1 MNGLTQQQVNER
13 LAKGL
18 VNKSSKTRSK
28 KTTEI
33 LVENIFSVFNLI
45 ILTIVLFLLVFYFRT
60 HDDRLIL
67 DSIGV
72 SMVAIINTL
81 IAMVQEIRAKRA
93 LDKVSL
99 LLKREVI
106 VVRDGKEIPVDQNE
120 IVVDDLIKLERGDQV
135 VVDGKIIKAVRLEI
149 DESLLTGESHPI
161 EKNENDEILS
171 GSFCVSGGGYYTAE
185 KVGDESYASE
195 VTRLAKKFKLNVSP
209 LQNKINFI
217 VKALFGTAVF
227 LIILEGLAGQI
238 NFGYVESVR
247 KVSTIMI
254 SLVPQGLVLM
264 ASVSFALG
272 IYRISKIG
280 AIIQKLNA
288 IESFSNVK
296 VVCTDKTGTL
306 TQNKLAVNK
315 ITLLD
320 SKKNEDEIKSLL
332 GTYAKLSS
340 DKNATLRT
348 LDVFAAI
355 EEYETADEIPFSS
368 ENKFSMLK
376 LKISGK
382 DTIFILGGYDIL
394 TDKTPDKQKENSN
407 RLFDENGLKVYRN
420 LLFGTVKSA
429 LSIDKLRENPGNI
442 TIEPLCIV
450 SITDTVRDDVMDAI
464 RLFQEN
470 DIQVKILSGDSAP
483 AIQAV
488 AREIGWDIKDE
499 ELISGAQIDEMDDEE
514 FADSVMDKAVFAR
527 LKPEHKLR
535 IIKTLK
541 KDKIYT
547 AMIGDGV
554 NDLPAIKESDM
565 GIAME
570 EGSSITREVADI
582 ILLKNKFSLLPQIFD
597 EGNRIVNTVSSI
609 AKLFLTK
616 NFMVIYLT
624 LISLFFLFEFPLTP
638 RRVALINLF
647 SIGLP
652 SFIIALRNAN
662 AGKTVRFMED
672 LISFVLIS
680 AIVIVGGAIAGE
692 FLAEKM
698 FDITQIEVK
707 MIMMAIMIMTMT
719 ANYLTIVIRKSE
731 RNNKTYLFYGLLIVV
746 LFIFFAVI
754 KTDFILFNLIKTF
767 YEIKPLKPEYWGLV
781 AVISLIGSA
790 VLYLLQKLREKV
802 FLTNIVSQK

>member
-13 LAKGL
+13 SAKGL

-33 LVENIFSVFNLI
+33 LIENIFSVFNLI
-45 ILTIVLFLLVFYFRT
+45 ILTIVLFLLIFYFRT

-99 LLKREVI
+99 LLKREVT
-106 VVRDGKEIPVDQNE
+106 VVRDGREIPVDQNE

-135 VVDGKIIKAVRLEI
+135 VVDGKIIKAARLEI
-149 DESLLTGESHPI
+149 DESLLTGESHPVA
-161 EKNENDEILS
+161 KSENDEILS
-171 GSFCVSGGGYYTAE
+171 GSFCVSGGGYYKAE
-185 KVGDESYASE
+185 KVGDDSYASE
-195 VTRLAKKFKLNVSP
+195 VTRLAKKFKMNISP

-217 VKALFGTAVF
+217 VKALFGTAVL
-227 LIILEGLAGQI
+227 LIVLEGLANQI

-264 ASVSFALG
+264 ASVTFALG

-288 IESFSNVK
+288 VESFANVK

-320 SKKNEDEIKSLL
+320 SKKTEEEIKSLL

-340 DKNATLRT
+340 DRNATLRT
-348 LDVFAAI
+348 LEVFSPV
-355 EEYETADEIPFSS
+355 EGYETTDEIPFSS

-376 LKISGK
+376 LNLNRKGQ
-382 DTIFILGGYDIL
+382 IFILGGYDIL
-394 TDKTPDKQKENSN
+394 IEKTSNKQKESSN
-407 RLFDENGLKVYRN
+407 RLIEENGLKVYRN
-420 LLFGTVKSA
+420 LLFGTVKAS
-429 LSIDKLRENPGNI
+429 LSFEELRENSANFK
-442 TIEPLCIV
+442 IEPLCIV
-450 SITDTVRDDVMDAI
+450 SISDTVRDDVMDAI
-464 RLFQEN
+464 RLFREN

-499 ELISGAQIDEMDDEE
+499 ELISSARIDEMNDED
-514 FADSVMDKAVFAR
+514 FASSVMDKAIFAR

-597 EGNRIVNTVSSI
+597 EGNKIVNTVSSI

-662 AGKTVRFMED
+662 VGKTIRFMDD
-672 LISFVLIS
+672 LISFVFIS
-680 AIVIVGGAIAGE
+680 AIVIVGGAMAGE
-692 FLAEKM
+692 LLAEKM
-698 FDITQIEVK
+698 FEISQIEVK
-707 MIMMAIMIMTMT
+707 MIMMAIMIITMT
-719 ANYLTIVIRKSE
+719 ANYLTIVIRKKE
-731 RNNKTYLFYGLLIVV
+731 KNNKTYLFYGLLIVV
-746 LFIFFAVI
+746 LFVFFALT
-754 KTDFILFNLIKTF
+754 KTDFILFNFIKTF

-781 AVISLIGSA
+781 AVISIIGSA
-790 VLYLLQKLREKV
+790 ILYLLQKLREKV
-802 FLTNIVSQK
+802 MFKK

>member
-1 MNGLTQQQVNER
+1 MNGLTEKQVNER
-13 LAKGL
+13 KAKGL

-33 LVENIFSVFNLI
+33 LIENIFSVFNLI

-72 SMVAIINTL
+72 TMVAVINTL
-81 IAMVQEIRAKRA
+81 IAMIQEIRAKRA

-106 VVRDGKEIPVDQNE
+106 VLRDGKEISVDQNE
-120 IVVDDLIKLERGDQV
+120 IVVNDLIKLERGDQV
-135 VVDGKIIKAVRLEI
+135 VVDGKIVQANHLEI
-149 DESLLTGESHPI
+149 DESLLTGESHPVTKK
-161 EKNENDEILS
+161 EKDEILS

-185 KVGDESYASE
+185 KVGDDSYASE
-195 VTRLAKKFKLNVSP
+195 VTRLAKKFKLNISP

-217 VKALFGTAVF
+217 VKTLFGTAVL
-227 LIILEGLAGQI
+227 LIVLEGLAGQI

-332 GTYAKLSS
+332 GTYTKLSS
-340 DKNATLRT
+340 DKNTTLRT
-348 LDVFAAI
+348 LEVFNHINECKAI
-355 EEYETADEIPFSS
+355 DEIPFSS
-368 ENKFSMLK
+368 EKKLSMLK
-376 LKISGK
+376 IKLKRK
-382 DTIFILGGYDIL
+382 EQVYILGGYDIL
-394 TDKTPDKQKENSN
+394 IDKASVKQKESSN
-407 RLFDENGLKVYRN
+407 RLFDKNGLKVYRN
-420 LLFGTVKSA
+420 LLFGTVKTAASFE
-429 LSIDKLRENPGNI
+429 KLRENSGNFK
-442 TIEPLCIV
+442 IEPLCIV
-450 SITDTVRDDVMDAI
+450 SITDTVREDVMDAI
-464 RLFQEN
+464 RLFQKN

-499 ELISGAQIDEMDDEE
+499 ELISGNQIDEMNDNE
-514 FADSVMDKAVFAR
+514 FASSVMDKAVFAR
-527 LKPEHKLR
+527 LRPEHKLR

-597 EGNRIVNTVSSI
+597 EGNKIVNTVSSI

-662 AGKTVRFMED
+662 TGKTIRFTED

-692 FLAEKM
+692 FLAENM
-698 FDITQIEVK
+698 FKITEIEIK

-754 KTDFILFNLIKTF
+754 KTDFILFNFIKTF

-781 AVISLIGSA
+781 AVISVIGSA
-790 VLYLLQKLREKV
+790 ILYLLQKLREKIM
-802 FLTNIVSQK
+802 FGK